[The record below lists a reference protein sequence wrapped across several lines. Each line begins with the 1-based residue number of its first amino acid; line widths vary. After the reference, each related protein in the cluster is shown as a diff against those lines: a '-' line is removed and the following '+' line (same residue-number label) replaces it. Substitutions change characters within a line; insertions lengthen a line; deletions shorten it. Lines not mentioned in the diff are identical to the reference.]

1 MKKISVRIG
10 LKEFITSSVLS
21 VVLVLLTFL
30 YVSASETSVSSDD
43 PSKEESFV
51 IGISEYSLQEDTQS
65 PEESHQE
72 ENVEDSQKPKTTLAP
87 VHTSSD
93 SVITPRNI
101 GEALDVPEVSTH
113 VKFCTDYRAYNIKYT
128 PHYRLQQ
135 LAWTDSYG
143 LRRYHE
149 DYLVALGSYYSTK
162 IGDRFLVTLDTGRS
176 FTVMLADG
184 KWDIDCDA
192 DNMYT
197 PTIDYSGE
205 YAGNLLEFIID
216 ETQVSPKMY
225 QYGSLDYYEEF
236 KGSVTSMIYLG
247 RDQSA
252 DWDTYE

>member
-1 MKKISVRIG
+1 MKKVSVRIG
-10 LKEFITSSVLS
+10 LKEFVTSSILS
-21 VVLVLLTFL
+21 VVLVIMTFL
-30 YVSASETSVSSDD
+30 YVSASETIISSNDSSD
-43 PSKEESFV
+43 EESFIV
-51 IGISEYSLQEDTQS
+51 EISEYPLQESTQS
-65 PEESHQE
+65 PEKSRQE
-72 ENVEDSQKPKTTLAP
+72 ESSEDSQETASTSMQ
-87 VHTSSD
+87 TSSD
-93 SVITPRNI
+93 SIITPRNI
-101 GEALDVPEVSTH
+101 GEALDVPEISTH
-113 VKFCTDYRAYNIKYT
+113 VKFCTDYRAYNIEYT

-135 LAWTDSYG
+135 LAWTDDYG

-162 IGDRFLVTLDTGRS
+162 IGDRFLVTLETGKT

-184 KWDIDCDA
+184 KWDIDCDT

-197 PTIDYSGE
+197 PTVDYNGE

-216 ETQVSPKMY
+216 ETQVSPEMY

-236 KGSVTSMIYLG
+236 KGSVVSMIYLG